1 MQSTKN
7 IFLGKSISLE
17 KLLLKDTSGQL
28 RNGAVRIY
36 GKIKDRTGPKK
47 DEGITKERKIRKVCR
62 W

>member
-47 DEGITKERKIRKVCR
+47 RRGHN
-62 W
+62 